1 MSGSKEEKLPHPTQK
16 PVDLMRRS
24 IVNHGI
30 QGDGVY
36 EPFGGSGTTLAACEL
51 TGRTCTCIEIEPRYC
66 DVIVTRWQ
74 NLTARRRCSVRTKP
88 PYAPSDNDRCMVRNM
103 AAAGI
108 AANCIHRCLPNRP
121 KSEKTFRKAFREE
134 LDTSADIVSAKAIS
148 NLVVAIDA
156 GQAWRFVSG

>member
-1 MSGSKEEKLPHPTQK
+1 
-16 PVDLMRRS
+16 
-24 IVNHGI
+24 
-30 QGDGVY
+30 
-36 EPFGGSGTTLAACEL
+36 
-51 TGRTCTCIEIEPRYC
+51 
-66 DVIVTRWQ
+66 
-74 NLTARRRCSVRTKP
+74 VRTKP
-88 PYAPSDNDRCMVRNM
+88 PYEPSDNDRCMVRNM

-156 GQAWRFVSG
+156 GQAWAICFWLKCRAGFQETSAHRFVAKDGEDRKMDMEAVRAFMQSDDRSG